1 MMDSRRWAT
10 FATARQLLAVSG
22 LCRSGKS
29 VRPGGAALSTSR
41 VGGRDEELRA
51 GRLVVVALR
60 DSARAPRHLAIIK
73 GPAAG
78 NGNVLL
84 ALDAQQEV
92 AVRQQNIKLTLPADG
107 PDAGTAAASA
117 SGTIPLHAPTSYDRH
132 C

>member
-1 MMDSRRWAT
+1 MDSRRWASY
-10 FATARQLLAVSG
+10 ATARQLLAVSG
-22 LCRSGKS
+22 LCRSGKP

-41 VGGRDEELRA
+41 AGGRDEELRA

-60 DSARAPRHLAIIK
+60 DSARAPRHLAVIK

-107 PDAGTAAASA
+107 PDAAAAAASA
-117 SGTIPLHAPTSYDRH
+117 SGTIPLHAPTSYGRL